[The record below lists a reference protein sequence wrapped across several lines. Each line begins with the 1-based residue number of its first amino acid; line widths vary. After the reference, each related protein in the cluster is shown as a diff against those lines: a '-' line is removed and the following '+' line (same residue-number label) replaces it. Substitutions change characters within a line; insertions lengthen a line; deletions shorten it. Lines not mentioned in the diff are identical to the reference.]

1 MNASV
6 KRDTF
11 ALVASRNTS
20 GTCQSTPTLLNPI
33 MSIPLGPTTTVTV
46 ARWTSQ
52 VLGVA
57 AIAQLVQGVTVP
69 GALANMFGLPL
80 SNAASSQNHYDS
92 ASSSGRHPASLG
104 ASSTA
109 QAARREKQWIA
120 VYTSRNAILGLL
132 ILTFGYGQNNW
143 KAVGTVFRCT
153 ILAGVTDM
161 IVAGLQEGQMGI
173 WAFHAAGTS
182 VVAALGY
189 ILG

>member
-1 MNASV
+1 
-6 KRDTF
+6 
-11 ALVASRNTS
+11 
-20 GTCQSTPTLLNPI
+20 
-33 MSIPLGPTTTVTV
+33 MSIPLGPTTTVTI

-57 AIAQLVQGVTVP
+57 AIAQLVQAVTVP
-69 GALANMFGLPL
+69 GALASMFGLSL
-80 SNAASSQNHYDS
+80 SSDPSQRIKGDPADANA
-92 ASSSGRHPASLG
+92 RHPASLG
-104 ASSTA
+104 NSSDP
-109 QAARREKQWIA
+109 QAARREKQWIT

-173 WAFHAAGTS
+173 WAFHAAGTAA
-182 VVAALGY
+182 VATLGY